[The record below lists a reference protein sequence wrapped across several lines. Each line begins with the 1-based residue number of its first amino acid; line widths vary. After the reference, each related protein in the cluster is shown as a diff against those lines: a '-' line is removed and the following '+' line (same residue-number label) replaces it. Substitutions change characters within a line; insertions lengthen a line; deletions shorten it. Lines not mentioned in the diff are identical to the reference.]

1 MKNLT
6 WILLIFLSLLSCKTV
21 KTDYTKLELNSIQL
35 YDFNDET
42 ISIENLTKQWIKRI
56 RVDEEINAKI
66 ESLEIINI
74 VDKKTNKKTLVLLGT
89 TNRKSVKTATK
100 LTEFKNGLKLSDITV
115 TCENCYSD
123 LNIQLY
129 NKNWSCMND
138 ENGNGNP
145 CTKIETLRTE

>member
-1 MKNLT
+1 MKNLI
-6 WILLIFLSLLSCKTV
+6 WSLLIFLSLLSCKTA

-42 ISIENLTKQWIKRI
+42 ISIENLTQQWNKRI
-56 RVDEEINAKI
+56 QVDEKINAKI

-74 VDKKTNKKTLVLLGT
+74 VDRVTNKKTLVLLGT

-115 TCENCYSD
+115 TCKNCDSD
-123 LNIQLY
+123 LNIQL
-129 NKNWSCMND
+129 NNENWSCVSDDNK
-138 ENGNGNP
+138 NA
-145 CTKIETLRTE
+145 CTKIETLRGE